1 MDAALARMRAGL
13 NPDLSGRLGEFRD
26 ALARFRAVPRRQT
39 VVAVVG
45 LVPSAGR
52 TTLTGLVALTAAAYS
67 DRRVVV
73 IDTAA
78 SASTVGLDGAA
89 DATAATDPT
98 AVAGMAGGRTVTRLL
113 GGDVADGR
121 VRALLDIPVTTG
133 VPRRRIAAAL
143 TPGTAAPVLSLAP
156 GSGDFTP
163 QMLEQAVERLR
174 HRADLVVVDTP
185 PGPAHPVLHAAL
197 DLADRFLLVVRGDHN
212 ADAQI
217 AAGLGWL
224 AAAPG
229 RRRDRTTSVVAVCRG
244 LRPVGPSTPGVAV
257 LGRDEALRR
266 RRLDQLSRR
275 SAVTALRLAT
285 LAVDGR

>member
-1 MDAALARMRAGL
+1 MDVALARIRAGL
-13 NPDLSGRLGEFRD
+13 NPDLTGRLGEFRD
-26 ALARFRAVPRRQT
+26 ALARFRSIPRRQT

-78 SASTVGLDGAA
+78 
-89 DATAATDPT
+89 
-98 AVAGMAGGRTVTRLL
+98 AGVHRRLGRRGRRHGPRPHRRGGDAGGRTVTRLL

-197 DLADRFLLVVRGDHN
+197 DLADRFLLVVRGDRN

-229 RRRDRTTSVVAVCRG
+229 RRRDRTDLRCRG
-244 LRPVGPSTPGVAV
+244 MPGAPPRAAEHTGCRRARP
-257 LGRDEALRR
+257 
-266 RRLDQLSRR
+266 
-275 SAVTALRLAT
+275 
-285 LAVDGR
+285 